1 MAGKRKKS
9 KKGRVKLFS
18 KLLLNS
24 KPTSA
29 TIARARLPAHS
40 MICHQCDLRT
50 QLPPLLPG
58 MEARCPRC
66 NDALCA
72 IPHAPY
78 EGPLAMATSA
88 LCFLILACAF
98 PFLTMSVQGKVSQ
111 ISLLQSAETLIQQD
125 FAVLAE
131 LLLIFVLV
139 TPLVFLSILIY
150 LYEGLRQQR
159 KLPGAAFLNRTI
171 AKLKPWMMVDVFMLG
186 VLVSMIKMTS
196 YADLS
201 PGWSFWA
208 FLCFMLTLTRASSMV
223 NAHWLHQQS
232 ARLQAIN
239 PLETEPEEALGC
251 KVCGFL
257 SPITATQC
265 VHCASPLH
273 HRHPHSLQIT
283 LALLAAAVIFYLPA
297 NLYPMMVTEAL
308 GATTT
313 STILQGVVLLW
324 DLGSYPVALV
334 ILIASVFI
342 PMIKM
347 LSISLLCLAA
357 WRAQRG
363 KPLHYTKLYR
373 FTEFIGRWSMVDV
386 FVVAILVALVQMGSL
401 MSIYPGTASLSFA
414 VVVILTML
422 SAMSFDVRLIWDQT
436 QNRTQSEPSS
446 GIKNG

>member
-1 MAGKRKKS
+1 
-9 KKGRVKLFS
+9 
-18 KLLLNS
+18 
-24 KPTSA
+24 
-29 TIARARLPAHS
+29 
-40 MICHQCDLRT
+40 
-50 QLPPLLPG
+50 
-58 MEARCPRC
+58 
-66 NDALCA
+66 
-72 IPHAPY
+72 
-78 EGPLAMATSA
+78 
-88 LCFLILACAF
+88 
-98 PFLTMSVQGKVSQ
+98 
-111 ISLLQSAETLIQQD
+111 
-125 FAVLAE
+125 
-131 LLLIFVLV
+131 
-139 TPLVFLSILIY
+139 
-150 LYEGLRQQR
+150 
-159 KLPGAAFLNRTI
+159 
-171 AKLKPWMMVDVFMLG
+171 
-186 VLVSMIKMTS
+186 
-196 YADLS
+196 
-201 PGWSFWA
+201 
-208 FLCFMLTLTRASSMV
+208 MLTLTRASSMV

-232 ARLQAIN
+232 ARLHAIN
-239 PLETEPEEALGC
+239 PLETEPEEAFGC

-363 KPLHYTKLYR
+363 KPLLYTKLYR